1 MKKVLLV
8 GILLLSLTLLTTKGM
23 SQEILSPEK
32 TYLEPKLIVRLA
44 NPKSPLSISD
54 CISAKSEYEW
64 NEEGLMIR
72 SMWCN
77 LSDIKTEYKYKKYLY
92 WSELQSEDIVL
103 FVPYKNIIFAKNIDN
118 ENDYILFDLEI
129 EE

>member
-8 GILLLSLTLLTTKGM
+8 GMLLLSLTLLTTKGI
-23 SQEILSPEK
+23 SQELSSSEK
-32 TYLEPKLIVRLA
+32 TYLEPKLKVRLA

-54 CISAKSEYEW
+54 CISAKTEYEW
-64 NEEGLMIR
+64 TEEGLMIR
-72 SMWCN
+72 NMWCN

-92 WSELQSEDIVL
+92 WSDLQSEDTSL
-103 FVPYKNIIFAKNIDN
+103 FIPYKNIIFAKNIDN

>member
-8 GILLLSLTLLTTKGM
+8 GMLLLSLTLLTTKGI
-23 SQEILSPEK
+23 SQELLSGEK
-32 TYLEPKLIVRLA
+32 TYLEPKLRVRLA

-54 CISAKSEYEW
+54 CISAKTEYEW
-64 NEEGLMIR
+64 TEEGLTIR
-72 SMWCN
+72 NMWCN
-77 LSDIKTEYKYKKYLY
+77 LSDIKTEYKYKKYLH
-92 WSELQSEDIVL
+92 WSYLQSEDIAL
-103 FVPYKNIIFAKNIDN
+103 FVPYKNIIFAKNVDN